1 MKRLIDK
8 KFVMNDLIVYNY
20 KVVDKISL
28 KLHMNIDSV
37 AAFFMESIIRSR
49 KEMYANH

>member
-1 MKRLIDK
+1 LIGK
-8 KFVMNDLIVYNY
+8 IFVIHKLIVYNY

-28 KLHMNIDSV
+28 KLHKNADSV
-37 AAFFMESIIRSR
+37 VALFMESIIRSR